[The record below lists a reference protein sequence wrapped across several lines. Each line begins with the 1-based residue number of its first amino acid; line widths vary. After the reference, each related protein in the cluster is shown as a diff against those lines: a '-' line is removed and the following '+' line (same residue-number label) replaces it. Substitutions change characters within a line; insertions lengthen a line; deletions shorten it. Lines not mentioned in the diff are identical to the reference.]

1 MVVTGCY
8 LEGCPGDV
16 HPAEEAVHDVTGE
29 EEHVLVTPTLEV
41 LGHVEHPVNHHH
53 PHVGGDLRLDLG
65 QTLTVI
71 LIFCHHYHHLFEVV
85 DVHVTKHHVFQQDGV
100 YPQS

>member
-1 MVVTGCY
+1 MVVTSTRCY

-16 HPAEEAVHDVTGE
+16 HPAEEAVHHVAGE

-53 PHVGGDLRLDLG
+53 SHVGGISVW
-65 QTLTVI
+65 TFKILTVI
-71 LIFCHHYHHLFEVV
+71 IIIILIICHH
-85 DVHVTKHHVFQQDGV
+85 
-100 YPQS
+100 